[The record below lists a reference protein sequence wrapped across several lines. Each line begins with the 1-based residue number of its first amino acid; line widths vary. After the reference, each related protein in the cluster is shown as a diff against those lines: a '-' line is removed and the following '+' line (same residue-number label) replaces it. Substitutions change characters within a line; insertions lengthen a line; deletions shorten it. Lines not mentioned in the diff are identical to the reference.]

1 MISPLNRGVSQGGG
15 AAPSGN
21 QVVALRVAIIG
32 AVLLGLF
39 AIVFFRLWFL
49 QVLSGQSL
57 AAEASQN
64 RTRPIAIT
72 APRGEIVDR
81 EGRTIVRNK
90 RAQIVEI
97 APGSLPML
105 EREVANKYG
114 QDLGEWSD
122 KVQQQVINKY
132 GAEKAEKLKKT
143 PEWAIKAVP
152 KPQITPLNNPELVR
166 DYADEGKEGELASLT
181 KRYEKLGWL
190 LDLEPSEVRRRVIKS
205 LYLLPYANIA
215 LRKNGADE
223 DVVNYIAENQEEFP
237 GVTVTA
243 KTVRSYPHHEAGAQ
257 LFGQV
262 GPVPVGADGKST
274 IKKYRK
280 LNTAAQVGLNGLEL
294 QYDGNLRGRDGQVIQ
309 RIDAFGN
316 VTDEPKISPPV
327 SGDKLQLTLDLPLQ
341 VYTQEI
347 LGGMKSK
354 FNPSNH
360 PGAAIALD
368 PRDGQIL
375 AMASNPSFDPSDFV
389 RGLTDEEFKDYIDE
403 SGGKPL
409 FNRVTDGGYAGG
421 STFKP
426 VTAFAAIAEGKA
438 TPGTVIQDNGK
449 IEIGGQPFQNAGAT
463 PNGPVD
469 LVKSMKVSSDIYY
482 YQMGAYLN
490 DRKREPLQAWAKK
503 LGFGQRTGIDLPGEN
518 RGTIPGVAWRKELYE
533 QEKKCRE
540 SKSPKIPLGL
550 NYNVYAAAA
559 QGCGLSDM
567 RPWSIGDNVQLA
579 IGQGDVGITPLQNA
593 VMYAAIQ
600 NGGKIVRPHL
610 AKAVQDPSGATR
622 QTFQFKAKRTE
633 DLAATGAL
641 EGIRE
646 GLRQAAEDPGG
657 TSYPVFENWPKDKY
671 PIYGKTGTAQKQG
684 KQDQSWYACYV
695 NDPKNP
701 LVVVVTVEDGGFG
714 AETAAPIAAQML
726 AKYYGVNNAEIKAG
740 DSSTR

>member
-90 RAQIVEI
+90 RAQIVEL

-114 QDLGEWSD
+114 QDLGKWAD
-122 KVQQQVINKY
+122 DVQQQVIDKY
-132 GAEKAEKLKKT
+132 GVKKAEKLKKT

-152 KPQITPLNNPELVR
+152 RPQITPLNNPELLR
-166 DYADEGKEGELASLT
+166 DYAEEGKEQELAELT

-190 LDLEPSEVRRRVIKS
+190 LDLEPSEVRRRVVKS

-262 GPVPVGADGKST
+262 GPVPVGDDGTST

-294 QYDGNLRGRDGQVIQ
+294 QYDGNLRGRDGQVTQ

-316 VTDEPKISPPV
+316 VTDEPKITPPV

-341 VYTQEI
+341 IYTQDI
-347 LGGMKSK
+347 LGGLKSQ

-426 VTAFAAIAEGKA
+426 VTAFAAVADGKTTA
-438 TPGTVIQDNGK
+438 SEQINDQGK
-449 IEIGGQPFQNAGAT
+449 IKISTQTFQNAGAVA
-463 PNGPVD
+463 NGPVD
-469 LVKSMKVSSDIYY
+469 LMKSMQVSSDIYY
-482 YQMGAYLN
+482 YEMGARLN
-490 DRKREPLQAWAKK
+490 EAREPLQAWATK
-503 LGFGQRTGIDLPGEN
+503 LGFGRKTGIDLPGEN
-518 RGTIPGVAWRKELYE
+518 PGTIPGRKWRASLRDEELKCRR
-533 QEKKCRE
+533 EKK
-540 SKSPKIPLGL
+540 IPTDI
-550 NYNVYAAAA
+550 NYSVYAAAA
-559 QGCGLSDM
+559 AGCGLTDM
-567 RPWSIGDNVQLA
+567 RDWSVGDNVQLA
-579 IGQGDVGITPLQNA
+579 IGQGDIGMTPLQNA
-593 VMYAAIQ
+593 VMYAAIE
-600 NGGKIVRPHL
+600 NGGTIVRPHL
-610 AKAVQDPSGATR
+610 AKAIQDPSGATR
-622 QTFQFKAKRTE
+622 QTFQFKAKRKV

-641 EGIRE
+641 DSVRS
-646 GLRQAAEDPGG
+646 GLRAAAMEPGG
-657 TSYPVFENWPKDKY
+657 TSYQVFENWPKDKY
-671 PIYGKTGTAQKQG
+671 PVYGKTGTAQKQG
-684 KQDQSWYACYV
+684 KQDQSWYAVYV
-695 NDPKNP
+695 PHETKP